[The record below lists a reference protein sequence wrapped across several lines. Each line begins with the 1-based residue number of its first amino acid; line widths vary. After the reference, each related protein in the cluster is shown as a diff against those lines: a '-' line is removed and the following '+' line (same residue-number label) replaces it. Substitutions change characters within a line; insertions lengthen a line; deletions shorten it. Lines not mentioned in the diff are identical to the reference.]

1 MFYVQLRLWVTYLL
15 KTLKYLEIIRWEMQ
29 NLFWFMQASFH
40 ELSSRISWPG
50 ELNEANVSPVF
61 KSFYRSTDISF
72 PDVFGK
78 KVLKNFLKFAG
89 KHLCGSLLLKIRLLH
104 ECFTVNFAKFLRTAL
119 LDHSESGSLE
129 ITEVVVTVTSFICR
143 RH

>member
-1 MFYVQLRLWVTYLL
+1 MLVLCSNHFYVSQ
-15 KTLKYLEIIRWEMQ
+15 
-29 NLFWFMQASFH
+29 
-40 ELSSRISWPG
+40 
-50 ELNEANVSPVF
+50 
-61 KSFYRSTDISF
+61 DISF

-78 KVLKNFLKFAG
+78 KVVLKNFLKIAG